1 MRKTNVVYK
10 TLANEIYPSL
20 ARKQNVSL
28 TRGGFVDIGPC
39 N

>member
-10 TLANEIYPSL
+10 TLASEIYPDL
-20 ARKQNVSL
+20 ARSKKTKYQFD
-28 TRGGFVDIGPC
+28 GFVDNGSD